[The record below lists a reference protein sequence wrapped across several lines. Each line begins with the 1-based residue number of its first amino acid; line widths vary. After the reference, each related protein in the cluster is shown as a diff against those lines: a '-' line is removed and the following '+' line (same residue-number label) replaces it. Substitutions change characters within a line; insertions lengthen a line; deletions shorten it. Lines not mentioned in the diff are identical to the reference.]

1 MNNEQTEVV
10 VTEKELVINMLIAAW
25 DVQNKNF
32 NEFLDKVTDEELAAE
47 TAPGRNTGTY
57 LLGHLTA
64 VNDHMIKLMGLGEK
78 KYPELLEIFITSPDK
93 SGKEMPSIS
102 TLRTYYNTVTSDLN
116 SQIRK
121 FGANDWFGKHTAV
134 SAEDFEKEPHRNK
147 LNILISRTAH
157 LSYHLGQLIY
167 LLKK

>member
-1 MNNEQTEVV
+1 MNNEQTELV

-25 DVQNKNF
+25 DAQNKNF
-32 NEFLDKVTDEELAAE
+32 NEFLSKVTDEELAAE

-64 VNDHMIKLMGLGEK
+64 VNDNIIKLMDFGEK

-93 SGKEMPSIS
+93 SGKEMPPVSA
-102 TLRTYYNTVTSDLN
+102 LREYYHTVTNELN
-116 SQIRK
+116 NNIKKMTS
-121 FGANDWFGKHTAV
+121 NDWFSRHTAV

-147 LNILISRTAH
+147 LNILISRTSH
-157 LSYHLGQLIY
+157 LSYHLGQLIF